1 MNITEFLLHPSTFTV
16 FFLRFYLFIYFYFTI
31 LHWFCHTSTCICH
44 RCTHLLFLTTYFT
57 SFFLC
62 ASLNYFSLLTFLI
75 ALYVVDLL
83 LLLCIL
89 LYQWGVSLH
98 NFPISSCGFIFI
110 EKSPLNISFKA
121 GLVVQNSFS
130 FFIFVKLL
138 ISPSNL
144 NGILTWQSIF
154 YCRFFSFITLNIWC
168 YFSMAC
174 RASAKKSA
182 DSLIGVP
189 LCVTRCFSLAYF

>member
-1 MNITEFLLHPSTFTV
+1 MCPKHSEAKQKRWNLEQRKLYCRGTRKMGAYTHTKKIPNSPKSFSKAFI
-16 FFLRFYLFIYFYFTI
+16 FYYFFYFTI
-31 LHWFCHTSTCICH
+31 LHWFCHTSTCIH
-44 RCTHLLFLTTYFT
+44 HECTHLLFLTTYFT

-89 LYQWGVSLH
+89 LYQWGVSFH
-98 NFPISSCGFIFI
+98 NFPISSCGFIFT

-121 GLVVQNSFS
+121 GLAVQNSFS
-130 FFIFVKLL
+130 FFISVKLL

-144 NGILTWQSIF
+144 NGILTW
-154 YCRFFSFITLNIWC
+154 
-168 YFSMAC
+168 
-174 RASAKKSA
+174 
-182 DSLIGVP
+182 
-189 LCVTRCFSLAYF
+189 